1 MFAKGGFFFL
11 IANAWTFLALWAFA
25 GCAMT
30 SSGNFV
36 GEAGVLKYSTDE
48 KKYRFAEAGFAFG
61 GNDDYRISAP
71 QHETGLLGGAA
82 HFRAELFSL
91 DYSLGGNRGGF
102 FLSVPV
108 TIPLDVGIR
117 PSFVQWVGSF
127 YGGAGVSFVDGFY
140 PNLQDDDYEPK
151 ADDSWGRFDGFILYS
166 LGGGF
171 LLDVTKNFAMG
182 AYMTWER
189 TAFNSGGDVFEN
201 YGFDLDLDILGD
213 TPEENM
219 PAYAYRKMVTTIGVQ
234 AFAKFKIPLGF
245 YAECALGGLLKNE
258 GTWQFKA
265 GTVVLY

>member
-1 MFAKGGFFFL
+1 MFAKDGFFFL
-11 IANAWTFLALWAFA
+11 IANAWAFLALWVLA

-48 KKYRFAEAGFAFG
+48 KKYHFAEAGFAFG

-82 HFRAELFSL
+82 HFRAELFAL

-117 PSFVQWVGSF
+117 PSFVQWVDPF
-127 YGGAGVSFVDGFY
+127 YGGAGVSFVGGFY

-151 ADDSWGRFDGFILYS
+151 ADDSWGRFNGFILYS

-171 LLDVTKNFAMG
+171 LLDVTKNFALG

-189 TAFNSGGDVFEN
+189 IAFNSGGSVADEILAEN
-201 YGFDLDLDILGD
+201 F
-213 TPEENM
+213 
-219 PAYAYRKMVTTIGVQ
+219 PAYSSRKMVTTIGVQ
-234 AFAKFKIPLGF
+234 SFARFKMPLGF
-245 YAECALGGLLKNE
+245 YAEYSPKAFIKNAGVQKLKLGMILL
-258 GTWQFKA
+258 
-265 GTVVLY
+265 Y

>member
-1 MFAKGGFFFL
+1 MFAKDGFFFL
-11 IANAWTFLALWAFA
+11 IANACFFLALWTLA

-30 SSGNFV
+30 CSGNFV

-82 HFRAELFSL
+82 HFRAELFAL

-140 PNLQDDDYEPK
+140 PNFQDDDYEPK
-151 ADDSWGRFDGFILYS
+151 ADDSWGRFD
-166 LGGGF
+166 
-171 LLDVTKNFAMG
+171 
-182 AYMTWER
+182 
-189 TAFNSGGDVFEN
+189 
-201 YGFDLDLDILGD
+201 
-213 TPEENM
+213 
-219 PAYAYRKMVTTIGVQ
+219 
-234 AFAKFKIPLGF
+234 
-245 YAECALGGLLKNE
+245 
-258 GTWQFKA
+258 
-265 GTVVLY
+265 